1 MAQLRSRRLLLGVR
15 HRRPFLADAAGGELE
30 LTLHEIAVGPTKFD
44 LPLLTRRGA
53 PAGRIVVSIEM
64 VQRCNLQV
72 SLPDVACRMRSLAQH
87 TSGDAMKATLTHET
101 FALTATLTMEDEESE
116 PLRVDFDPGSLE
128 LLDKAQMLMRLP
140 PAADMQV
147 LQVNTTGSSFESESI
162 HLRVW
167 SARASKPKLLG
178 EVWLPVTKVY
188 TPAADLDATAAFSEV
203 LWLHGQR
210 VGRLEG
216 RVRVRNGPRVVQL
229 PGGFFTEHG
238 ILPVGPI
245 ATSLSREASTAGGPV
260 VGRPPLAHPLAV

>member
-1 MAQLRSRRLLLGVR
+1 M
-15 HRRPFLADAAGGELE
+15 
-30 LTLHEIAVGPTKFD
+30 
-44 LPLLTRRGA
+44 
-53 PAGRIVVSIEM
+53 
-64 VQRCNLQV
+64 
-72 SLPDVACRMRSLAQH
+72 
-87 TSGDAMKATLTHET
+87 
-101 FALTATLTMEDEESE
+101 
-116 PLRVDFDPGSLE
+116 
-128 LLDKAQMLMRLP
+128 
-140 PAADMQV
+140 
-147 LQVNTTGSSFESESI
+147 
-162 HLRVW
+162 W

-245 ATSLSREASTAGGPV
+245 ATSLSREASTAGGPWSADRRSRTLSRSDSRD
-260 VGRPPLAHPLAV
+260 GRDRSEERRRPHTAGSAAAASLRFRVHQVHSEQGDRQGWAPPPVMSAVFFD